1 MPLIPGTIYQIR
13 KNGKYCMTIK
23 KNFYLMAPDEVD
35 ASFISSFLPT
45 FLP

>member
-1 MPLIPGTIYQIR
+1 MPLIPCTTYKIR
-13 KNGKYCMTIK
+13 KSRNYCMTIK